1 MGLDLSLY
9 KNGKEICYGRKAW
22 TLFEFF
28 RTADEISEYECRVP
42 LSRIKEFVNLLKDDE
57 DFLESICG
65 RGDLSEEEYEKC
77 ETICSKVAFD
87 ECCQLGADWEASAY
101 YCWYE
106 ALKGEEEEE
115 AEYILDAS
123 W

>member
-9 KNGKEICYGRKAW
+9 KNGKEICYGRKTW

-28 RTADEISEYECRVP
+28 KTTNEISEYEYKVP

-65 RGDLSEEEYEKC
+65 RDDLSEEEYDKC
-77 ETICSKVAFD
+77 ETMCNKIAFG
-87 ECCQLGADWEASAY
+87 EGCQLGADWEASTY
-101 YCWYE
+101 YRWYE
-106 ALKGEEEEE
+106 ALKGEEEE